1 MGRYNFNQKTQ
12 DGYEISPEQAKKW
25 LELKCL
31 LMAAVAVIVYRL
43 LLLHSK
49 RQKMVKIGQT
59 ILR

>member
-25 LELKCL
+25 LEKNDNNRNINYAKVKK
-31 LMAAVAVIVYRL
+31 MA
-43 LLLHSK
+43 K
-49 RQKMVKIGQT
+49 DVKIGQT

>member
-1 MGRYNFNQKTQ
+1 M
-12 DGYEISPEQAKKW
+12 KKI
-25 LELKCL
+25 LKCL

-43 LLLHSK
+43 LLLRSK